1 MNFRDLGIGT
11 VLGIA
16 LIETAA
22 AHADAIYVVNFTG
35 NTIGEYTTDGAT
47 VNAALISGL
56 STPRFIAASGSD
68 LFVTNEGTGT
78 IGQYTTAGATV
89 NTALITGLQGPEGIV
104 IAPVPAPVIGHGMLV
119 FLAVGGVL
127 LGSKLLE
134 RRREALQISAV
145 R

>member
-1 MNFRDLGIGT
+1 
-11 VLGIA
+11 
-16 LIETAA
+16 
-22 AHADAIYVVNFTG
+22 
-35 NTIGEYTTDGAT
+35 

-56 STPRFIAASGSD
+56 SNPGGIAISGSD
-68 LFVTNEGTGT
+68 LFVTNRSGNT
-78 IGQYTTAGATV
+78 IGEYTTSGATV
-89 NTALITGLQGPEGIV
+89 NAALITGLQGPEGIV